1 MNSAQCSTVAILT
14 MVKNL
19 NCCNTRQTNEH
30 QCMLLKTEYIPVLK
44 YSKLH
49 LMRTKFGKIIHC
61 ALNCHHTYFL
71 KSTARHHVGL
81 VIFSAMQLALR
92 LTHKM
97 ADDDGDNVHCRR
109 KNHTPY

>member
-49 LMRTKFGKIIHC
+49 LILAFNEDKIWENHILCSELSSHLFPKVYRPSSC
-61 ALNCHHTYFL
+61 W
-71 KSTARHHVGL
+71 ARHFLSNAIG
-81 VIFSAMQLALR
+81 
-92 LTHKM
+92 T
-97 ADDDGDNVHCRR
+97 
-109 KNHTPY
+109 